1 MATEIKNK
9 HAYDIINNCV
19 VQLQQRKK
27 QLYDMLDEYEG
38 TEHESLIQSEL
49 DKINIVVKFLN
60 K

>member
-1 MATEIKNK
+1 MVTEIKSK

-27 QLYDMLDEYEG
+27 HLYDMLDEYEG